1 MGVPQNVK
9 NAANNVAKDAQHV
22 ASQTGEGAKNVA
34 MRIKNGNPNIH
45 TTTLAPR
52 EPHKRPVAASALSQ
66 LHPAMGSLKHHA
78 MHWAWP
84 VLHSVLLIS
93 GVFAL
98 TELCVATGRHMPSY
112 QKGCAGG
119 VSLAGRVMRDT
130 YNQWMN
136 GIALLV
142 AAWVFSI
149 ILAPSLQDLAERAQD
164 AADNG
169 SSSLSTLQMVLC
181 FICLLACCGRA
192 SWMARLDCTCHTCSN
207 KQNIELASREEL
219 RPIKSESESDLE
231 QTSEADGS
239 ASILCMVAGAGID
252 AFLVNL
258 ERPVTTF
265 ALGTCY
271 KSYFGFRFLV
281 GLLPWTAMAPTI
293 LGYTPSSPYELMIP
307 VALVAFG
314 IGGMLVLAKQKSL

>member
-66 LHPAMGSLKHHA
+66 LHPAINSLKHYA

-112 QKGCAGG
+112 QK
-119 VSLAGRVMRDT
+119 S
-130 YNQWMN
+130 
-136 GIALLV
+136 
-142 AAWVFSI
+142 
-149 ILAPSLQDLAERAQD
+149 
-164 AADNG
+164 
-169 SSSLSTLQMVLC
+169 
-181 FICLLACCGRA
+181 
-192 SWMARLDCTCHTCSN
+192 
-207 KQNIELASREEL
+207 
-219 RPIKSESESDLE
+219 
-231 QTSEADGS
+231 
-239 ASILCMVAGAGID
+239 CMVAGAGVD
-252 AFLVNL
+252 ALLVNL

-314 IGGMLVLAKQKSL
+314 IGGMLVLAI